1 MLVDF
6 LHDTRARGGRESRGL
21 RSGVENYDPK
31 TTHAQSTIRRPPHQ
45 ILGLKPPKSFWGSF
59 RLVDMG
65 HSSFPDVK

>member
-1 MLVDF
+1 
-6 LHDTRARGGRESRGL
+6 
-21 RSGVENYDPK
+21 VENYDPK